1 MPNVSHCLTGNG
13 TMIHEHEEPIGA
25 EVVATDSS
33 CDFEMSPLGRRLME
47 IRKKFIAE
55 GGKLLTREELEQEIA
70 ERRGGVYV
78 REYEED
84 NLR

>member
-1 MPNVSHCLTGNG
+1 
-13 TMIHEHEEPIGA
+13 MIHEHEEAGGA
-25 EVVATDSS
+25 EVVAADSTG
-33 CDFEMSPLGRRLME
+33 DFEMSPLGKRLME
-47 IRKKFIAE
+47 IRKKFITE
-55 GGKLLTREELEQEIA
+55 GGKLLSREELEQEIA

>member
-1 MPNVSHCLTGNG
+1 
-13 TMIHEHEEPIGA
+13 MIREHEEAITSALAGA
-25 EVVATDSS
+25 GRVD
-33 CDFEMSPLGRRLME
+33 DFEMSPLGRRLME

-55 GGKLLTREELEQEIA
+55 GGKLLTPDELEREIA
-70 ERRGGVYV
+70 ERRGGVYA

>member
-1 MPNVSHCLTGNG
+1 
-13 TMIHEHEEPIGA
+13 MIHEHEEAGGA
-25 EVVATDSS
+25 EVAAGDRA
-33 CDFEMSPLGRRLME
+33 DEFAMSPLGNRLME

-55 GGKLLTREELEQEIA
+55 GGKLLTREQLEQEIA
-70 ERRGGVYV
+70 ERRGGVYG